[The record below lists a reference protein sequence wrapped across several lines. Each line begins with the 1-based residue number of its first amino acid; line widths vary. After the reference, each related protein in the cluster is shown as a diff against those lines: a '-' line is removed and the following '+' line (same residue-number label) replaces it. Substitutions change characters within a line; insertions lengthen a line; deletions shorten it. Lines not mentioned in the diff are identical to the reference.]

1 MDVLSVFCQVNDEGQ
16 LVEDLNSNGEDTEY
30 DSMDLMV
37 SWQDRSVGACA
48 VVTAVHQ
55 PSFCMLIRSHAPT
68 TLIPSSSLSSPFLPH
83 TSQVGNTTDGGFGP
97 GWIQDTGDD
106 DL

>member
-1 MDVLSVFCQVNDEGQ
+1 M
-16 LVEDLNSNGEDTEY
+16 EDLNSNGEDTEY

-37 SWQDRSVGACA
+37 SWQGRSMWESLCSCLCRTSSTLLG
-48 VVTAVHQ
+48 Q
-55 PSFCMLIRSHAPT
+55 NMLLP
-68 TLIPSSSLSSPFLPH
+68 LIPSTSRSPPFP
-83 TSQVGNTTDGGFGP
+83 SQVGNTTDGGFGP